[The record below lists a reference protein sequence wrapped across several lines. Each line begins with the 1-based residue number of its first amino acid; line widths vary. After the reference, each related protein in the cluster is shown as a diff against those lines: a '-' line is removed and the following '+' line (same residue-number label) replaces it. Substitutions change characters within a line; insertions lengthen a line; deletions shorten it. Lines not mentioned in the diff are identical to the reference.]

1 MLKLNDISFEY
12 VNPSECGTADS
23 CSLQVNNAGNYVRTP
38 ATASDEACVHE
49 KAVSCEDSCIL
60 QSFNLHLKKGEF
72 VLLTG
77 ASGCGKTTVLRLI
90 NGLIPRYYPGKVNGS
105 IEINGEDTTNRE
117 LYEISRSV
125 GTVFQNPR
133 SQFFNVDTTSEM
145 AFACENQGID
155 PAEILKRISATA
167 EKFHIEK
174 LLNRNLFKLSGGEK
188 QKIACGAA
196 DVQGAEVILLDE
208 PSANLDY
215 EAAMDLRG
223 LIEKWIKDGK
233 TIVASE
239 HRLAYLWGLPDR
251 LVIMKKGHIDRIMD
265 KPELDTVTPAK
276 LASLGLR
283 TNVMENPMNVELPDI
298 EDDDARI
305 TLRNF
310 SFGYHNGIFRK
321 SKYSRNFS
329 YDDVRIA
336 VNRITA
342 ITGAN
347 GIGKTTF
354 LNCLC
359 GLEKNCRGI
368 VEYDGRILD
377 SRERQKK
384 FFMVMQDVNHQ
395 LFSESIWEELKLCF
409 TGRNISDSEK
419 TKTATEVLK
428 KLDLYEYRNRHPMSL
443 SGGQKQRVAI
453 ACALC
458 SDRDF
463 LLFDEP
469 TSGLD
474 YEHMLSVSDLLKSL
488 RDAGKTIV
496 VVTHDSELIRCCCD
510 RKIVLKCS

>member
-1 MLKLNDISFEY
+1 MLKLKDVSFTY
-12 VNPSECGTADS
+12 VCQSGYTAEDRGPVSNVTGTSETAKSGTADIS
-23 CSLQVNNAGNYVRTP
+23 ENSESGTGGR
-38 ATASDEACVHE
+38 
-49 KAVSCEDSCIL
+49 IL
-60 QSFNLHLKKGEF
+60 NSFNLNLKKGEF

-77 ASGCGKTTVLRLI
+77 ASGCGKTTVLRFI
-90 NGLIPRYYPGKVNGS
+90 NGLIPRYYPGKVEGC
-105 IEINGEDTTNRE
+105 IEINGEDISGRE

-145 AFACENQGID
+145 AFACENQGMD
-155 PAEILKRISATA
+155 PKEILKRISVTA
-167 EKFHIEK
+167 GKFNIEK

-188 QKIACGAA
+188 QKIACAA
-196 DVQGAEVILLDE
+196 TDVTGTEVILLDE
-208 PSANLDY
+208 PSANLDHD
-215 EAAMDLRG
+215 ASLDLRR
-223 LIEKWIKDGK
+223 LIEKWKSEGK
-233 TIVASE
+233 TIVVSE

-251 LVIMKKGHIDRIMD
+251 LVIMKNGIIDRVME
-265 KPELDTVTPAK
+265 KNELDTVTPEI
-276 LASLGLR
+276 LASMGLR
-283 TNVMENPMNVELPDI
+283 TNVMENPVNMDLPDI
-298 EDDDARI
+298 AEADTSI
-305 TLRNF
+305 SLRNF
-310 SFGYHNGIFRK
+310 SFRYHNGIFRK
-321 SKYSRNFS
+321 SKYSRNFG

-336 VNRITA
+336 LNRITA
-342 ITGAN
+342 VTGAN

-359 GLEKNCRGI
+359 GLEDNCRGV
-368 VEYDGRILD
+368 VEYDGIKLD
-377 SRERQKK
+377 SRERRKK

-395 LFSESIWEELKLCF
+395 LFSESVWEELMLCF
-409 TGRNISDSEK
+409 TGRNISDAEK
-419 TKTATEVLK
+419 DRTASEVLK
-428 KLDLYEYRNRHPMSL
+428 KLDLYDYRDRHPMSL

-474 YEHMLSVSDLLKSL
+474 QSHMLSVSALLKSL

-510 RKIVLKCS
+510 RKIVLKRL

>member
-1 MLKLNDISFEY
+1 MLKLKDVSFTY
-12 VNPSECGTADS
+12 VCQSGYIAEDRGPVSNVTGTSETAKSAQSGTADIS
-23 CSLQVNNAGNYVRTP
+23 ENSESGTGGR
-38 ATASDEACVHE
+38 
-49 KAVSCEDSCIL
+49 IL
-60 QSFNLHLKKGEF
+60 NSFNLNLKKGEF

-90 NGLIPRYYPGKVNGS
+90 NGLIPRYYPGKVEGC
-105 IEINGEDTTNRE
+105 IEINGEDISGRE

-145 AFACENQGID
+145 AFACENQGLD
-155 PAEILKRISATA
+155 PKEILKRISVTA
-167 EKFHIEK
+167 GKFNIEK

-188 QKIACGAA
+188 QKIACAA
-196 DVQGAEVILLDE
+196 TDVTGTEVILLDE
-208 PSANLDY
+208 PSANLDHD
-215 EAAMDLRG
+215 ASLDLRR
-223 LIEKWIKDGK
+223 LMEKWKSEGK
-233 TIVASE
+233 TIVVSE

-251 LVIMKKGHIDRIMD
+251 LVIMKNGIIDRVME
-265 KPELDTVTPAK
+265 KNELDTVTPEI
-276 LASLGLR
+276 LASMGLR
-283 TNVMENPMNVELPDI
+283 TNVMENPVNMDLPDI
-298 EDDDARI
+298 AEADTSI
-305 TLRNF
+305 SLRNF
-310 SFGYHNGIFRK
+310 SFRYHNGIFRK
-321 SKYSRNFS
+321 SKYSRNFG

-336 VNRITA
+336 LNRITA
-342 ITGAN
+342 VTGAN

-359 GLEKNCRGI
+359 GLEDNCRGV
-368 VEYDGRILD
+368 VEYDGIKLD
-377 SRERQKK
+377 SRERRKK

-395 LFSESIWEELKLCF
+395 LFSESVWEELMLCF
-409 TGRNISDSEK
+409 TGRNISDAEK
-419 TKTATEVLK
+419 DRTASEVLK
-428 KLDLYEYRNRHPMSL
+428 KLDLYEYRDRHPMSL

-474 YEHMLSVSDLLKSL
+474 QSHMLSVSALLKSL

-510 RKIVLKCS
+510 RKIVLKRL